1 MKTNNLFMLALIGL
15 SASIIIS
22 CGPAHKIVK
31 NNPRLIDTSG
41 LKTSAAKNFALDL
54 QDDGLKEIKPPL
66 EKLPLTKFAK
76 PYRANGRSTIAI
88 RTDDSSRLAKKIKD
102 LASLESFLRGE
113 IDINVEN
120 KHGRVTVTEVAFT
133 PINESFKTYW
143 VQPENNGLYFIS
155 AENMAALAVTLDLSL
170 GGEGGQYYAKIMFSV
185 NANSPKIRLDYLTE
199 GIFLPHYE
207 SNYDAMEQ
215 ILFHVI
221 NDLRKKAFTPSA
233 ADEAKQL

>member
-1 MKTNNLFMLALIGL
+1 MKTKIIFFLTAIIFV
-15 SASIIIS
+15 SIVINS
-22 CGPAHKIVK
+22 CTSTHKIVK
-31 NNPRLIDTSG
+31 NDRIIDTSG
-41 LKTSAAKNFALDL
+41 LKTSAAKYFALNL
-54 QDDGLKEIKPPL
+54 QDAGLKANKPTLKKPAV
-66 EKLPLTKFAK
+66 KFVK
-76 PYRANGRSTIAI
+76 PNRSSSRSTLVI
-88 RTDDSSRLAKKIKD
+88 RTGDSSQLAKKIKD
-102 LASLESFLRGE
+102 IADLELFLRGE
-113 IDINVEN
+113 LDLNVGN
-120 KHGRVTVTEVAFT
+120 KHGRVSVTEVAFT